1 MEFKLGHIPFIEE
14 KQLNYKRLE
23 FADITGL
30 VPILSEQQ
38 LETVALQIKKNK
50 KKYPNILPIILLM
63 LLIKLF
69 IFYSI
74 VIVLGVLKLK
84 K

>member
-50 KKYPNILPIILLM
+50 KKLSEYSTDNI
-63 LLIKLF
+63 
-69 IFYSI
+69 
-74 VIVLGVLKLK
+74 
-84 K
+84 

>member
-38 LETVALQIKKNK
+38 LETVALQIKRIK
-50 KKYPNILPIILLM
+50 KIIR
-63 LLIKLF
+63 
-69 IFYSI
+69 IFY
-74 VIVLGVLKLK
+74 
-84 K
+84 